1 MTFKVKDLMIDISS
15 ATVAQIGCTHHTLC
29 AGHTLVGC
37 HLYCSQLAFSI
48 CHFGCTNH
56 FPSIC
61 THASV
66 TVTFTCPGTL
76 VTDTT
81 PIFQTLPQ
89 LSGPALGNLK
99 EQLKQALELAER
111 QEVSQAE
118 ALKPQTVADAEMLEK
133 KLGEAIEE
141 LRTRKAELQKKK

>member
-1 MTFKVKDLMIDISS
+1 MTFKVKDLMIDVSS
-15 ATVAQIGCTHHTLC
+15 ATAQLACPAHSLIGCHFH
-29 AGHTLVGC
+29 
-37 HLYCSQLAFSI
+37 CSFAAISF
-48 CHFGCTNH
+48 CHFGCSFF

-61 THASV
+61 THASINP
-66 TVTFTCPGTL
+66 TITCPGTL

-81 PIFQTLPQ
+81 PIFQTINQ

-111 QEVSQAE
+111 QETASAE
-118 ALKPQTVADAEMLEK
+118 ALRPQTVADAEMLEK

-141 LRTRKAELQKKK
+141 VRARKAELQKKK

>member
-15 ATVAQIGCTHHTLC
+15 ATAQVACAHTLIGCHF
-29 AGHTLVGC
+29 
-37 HLYCSQLAFSI
+37 YCSQLVFSY
-48 CHFGCTNH
+48 CHFGCSFH

-61 THASV
+61 THGSV
-66 TVTFTCPGTL
+66 TPTITCPGTL

-99 EQLKQALELAER
+99 DQLKQALELAER
-111 QEVSQAE
+111 QELGQAE
-118 ALKPQTVADAEMLEK
+118 ALKPQTVADTEMLEK
-133 KLGEAIEE
+133 KLGEALEE
-141 LRTRKAELQKKK
+141 VRARKAELQKKK

>member
-15 ATVAQIGCTHHTLC
+15 ATAQFGCTHHTAC
-29 AGHTLVGC
+29 AGQTLVGC
-37 HLYCSQLAFSI
+37 YYYCSHLAFSI
-48 CHFGCTNH
+48 CHFGCTNY

-61 THASV
+61 THGSV
-66 TVTFTCPGTL
+66 TVTITCPGTL
-76 VTDTT
+76 VTDTS

-111 QEVSQAE
+111 QEAGQAE

-133 KLGEAIEE
+133 KLGEALEE

>member
-15 ATVAQIGCTHHTLC
+15 ATAQFACTHHTLC

-37 HLYCSQLAFSI
+37 NYYCSQVAFSI

-61 THASV
+61 THGSV
-66 TVTFTCPGTL
+66 TVTITCPGTL
-76 VTDTT
+76 VTDTS

-111 QEVSQAE
+111 QEAGQAE

-133 KLGEAIEE
+133 KLGEALEE